1 MRLSRDPVDMGGFGR
16 HIVGCGGVLGVSWWE
31 GLMGEV
37 AWSGGAEG
45 RAHNSH

>member
-16 HIVGCGGVLGVSWWE
+16 HIVGCGGVLGVSRWE

-37 AWSGGAEG
+37 VWSGGAEG